1 MPRGVAFPTTE
12 EEVASVLQQAAA
24 AGEVVIPWGAGT
36 KQDYGSPLSRADL
49 VVSLERL
56 NQVVEYVP
64 ADMTITVQAGMRLA
78 DLQAVTAIHGQTV
91 PLDPPRA
98 VQATLGGVV
107 ATASSG
113 PRRTAYGGVR
123 DLVLGVRLA
132 LADGRIIR
140 AGGKVVKNVAGY
152 DLTRLAIGSLGT
164 LGIVTEVSLRLRPL
178 PADTKTVLYGFRDAE
193 RALGA
198 ADSVLGSELLPAA
211 ITLLSPEAARRLGT
225 PGSYCLALAL
235 EESPEN
241 NAYQVQRL
249 SQVVQGQDGASTI
262 AGPDETVFW
271 DSLANFDQRF
281 GAIWRARVNS
291 LIGDLPRLL
300 RGNAVAHVASGTVL
314 LYGFGEEESFPEQ
327 AVLESGPLALRESV
341 AVWGEARP
349 EWKLAERIKQTFDP
363 GRVLNRGR
371 YVGGI

>member
-1 MPRGVAFPTTE
+1 MPSTE
-12 EEVASVLQQAAA
+12 QEVASLLQQAAA
-24 AGEVVIPWGAGT
+24 AGKVVIPWGAGT

-78 DLQAVTAIHGQTV
+78 DLQALTAKRGQTF
-91 PLDPPRA
+91 PLDPPRSA
-98 VQATLGGVV
+98 QATIGGVV

-113 PRRTAYGGVR
+113 PRRAAYGGVR

-132 LADGRIIR
+132 LPDGRVIR

-152 DLTRLAIGSLGT
+152 DLTRLVIGSLGT

-178 PADTKTVLYGFRDAE
+178 PADTRTLLYGFRDAE
-193 RALGA
+193 RAVGA
-198 ADSVLGSELLPAA
+198 AETVLGSELLPAA
-211 ITLLSPEAARRLGT
+211 ITLLSPEAARRLEA
-225 PGSYCLALAL
+225 PGAYCLALAL

-249 SQVVQGQDGASTI
+249 SQMVQGQDGASTI
-262 AGPDETVFW
+262 AGAGEAAFW
-271 DSLANFDQRF
+271 DSLTNFDQRF
-281 GAIWRARVNS
+281 GASWRARVS
-291 LIGDLPRLL
+291 ALIGDLSRLL
-300 RGNAVAHVASGTVL
+300 RGNAVAHVASGVVL
-314 LYGFGEEESFPEQ
+314 LYGFGEEQSFPEH
-327 AVLESGPLALRESV
+327 AVLESGPLPLRRRVS
-341 AVWGEARP
+341 VWGEARP